1 MIRAAGSHRRELKAN
16 AAGWGSGGLGGDPA
30 MGRSAEKSTSAVALP
45 RKITPELRLGPR
57 LAPSVP
63 APSLAGGSPP
73 PPWTGGWWA
82 EGCPKPGCTNPAAE
96 RGEEPRWL
104 SEIKSFGGPPAAPG
118 AFSRAGCLT
127 RDPRLAAETP
137 PPDPSIPLAP
147 NADGPRGCEESCRG
161 VWCTWLPSNGSSRVE
176 CGITPWKNQTCLL
189 AQRDR
194 DPREHQ
200 PPART
205 PGEAAVCPTESPL
218 RAFKNLREREQRT
231 KARKTPNTADSWL
244 PFSCGRFARLL
255 LSSPKTFFLQTLI
268 KMGGGGGGKHDVNDW
283 QVMDQIRKTVKK
295 EISNIFTIIRK

>member
-45 RKITPELRLGPR
+45 LEITPELRLGPR
-57 LAPSVP
+57 LAPSIP

-73 PPWTGGWWA
+73 HRGPVAGGLKDA
-82 EGCPKPGCTNPAAE
+82 PNQVVQTLLRKGARSFVDFLKLSHSEVPLPHPGLFRVRDA
-96 RGEEPRWL
+96 WL
-104 SEIKSFGGPPAAPG
+104 
-118 AFSRAGCLT
+118 LT
-127 RDPRLAAETP
+127 RGLLQRP

-147 NADGPRGCEESCRG
+147 NADGPRGCEESCGG

-205 PGEAAVCPTESPL
+205 PGEAVVCPTESSL
-218 RAFKNLREREQRT
+218 RAFKNLREHEQRT
-231 KARKTPNTADSWL
+231 KARKTPNTAVSWL

-268 KMGGGGGGKHDVNDW
+268 KMGKKKKK
-283 QVMDQIRKTVKK
+283 RTV
-295 EISNIFTIIRK
+295 